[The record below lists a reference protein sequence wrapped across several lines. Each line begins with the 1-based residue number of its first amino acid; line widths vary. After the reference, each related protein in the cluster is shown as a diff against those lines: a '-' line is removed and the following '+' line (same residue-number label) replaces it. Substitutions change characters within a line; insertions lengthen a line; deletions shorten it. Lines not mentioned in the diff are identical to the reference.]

1 MVRSY
6 LLLLFCVIC
15 WGSNFIFGSI
25 LVKEFSPILLSALR
39 LCFILLFMAFYA
51 LMKKKWKKIKTK
63 DWFMIVLLGL
73 IGTCINQWS
82 FYSALETTHPT
93 TSALILALAPLTTS
107 FLASIFLKER
117 LTKGFV
123 LGSIIAFI
131 GVFFVITN
139 GQKLQ
144 ITIGLIWIFL
154 TMLTFSISIIMIKK
168 LTVNYESTTITLYS
182 NFIGFGGLLPIALLS
197 ETTGELSKEAMPWI
211 LLIVTAIV
219 MHGICTLIW
228 NHQIQIVGASKA
240 AMFLN
245 LEPFVAMLVGLIVL
259 KNNITSSQLFGG
271 VLIIIGVFLS
281 TSLKWRKA
289 IKDPVYIKDTKN
301 F

>member
-15 WGSNFIFGSI
+15 WGSNFIFGAI
-25 LVKEFSPILLSALR
+25 LVKEFPPILLSALR
-39 LCFILLFMAFYA
+39 LCFILLFIAFYA
-51 LMKKKWKKIKTK
+51 LVKKKWKMVQKK
-63 DWFMIVLLGL
+63 DWFMIILLGL

-139 GQKLQ
+139 GQKLHF
-144 ITIGLIWIFL
+144 TVGLLWIFL
-154 TMLTFSISIIMIKK
+154 TMITFSISIIMIKK
-168 LTVNYESTTITLYS
+168 LTESYESVTITLYS
-182 NFIGFGGLLPIALLS
+182 NIIGFGGLLPIALFL
-197 ETTGELSKEAMPWI
+197 ETTIGLSREVMPWI

-228 NHQIQIVGASKA
+228 NHQIQNVGASKA

-259 KNNITSSQLFGG
+259 KNNITGSQILGG
-271 VLIIIGVFLS
+271 ALIIIGVLLS
-281 TSLKWRKA
+281 TSLKWKRA
-289 IKDPVYIKDTKN
+289 IKEPTYIKETKI

>member
-15 WGSNFIFGSI
+15 WGSKFIFGAL

-39 LCFILLFMAFYA
+39 LCFILLFIAFYA
-51 LMKKKWKKIKTK
+51 LVKKKWKMVQKK
-63 DWFMIVLLGL
+63 DLFMIILLGL

-123 LGSIIAFI
+123 IGSIIAFI

-139 GQKLQ
+139 GQKLE

-168 LTVNYESTTITLYS
+168 LTETYDSTTITLYS
-182 NFIGFGGLLPIALLS
+182 NLIGFGGLLPIVLFSGTTHTMSNQAL
-197 ETTGELSKEAMPWI
+197 PWI
-211 LLIVTAIV
+211 LLIVTAII

-245 LEPFVAMLVGLIVL
+245 LEPFIAMLVGLIVL
-259 KNNITSSQLFGG
+259 KNNITGPQFSGG
-271 VLIIIGVFLS
+271 ALIIIGVFLS
-281 TSLKWRKA
+281 TSLKWKRA
-289 IKDPVYIKDTKN
+289 IKEPSYIKETKN

>member
-15 WGSNFIFGSI
+15 WGSNFIFGAL

-39 LCFILLFMAFYA
+39 LCFILFFIAFYA
-51 LMKKKWKKIKTK
+51 LVKKKWKMVQKK
-63 DWFMIVLLGL
+63 DLFMIILLGL

-123 LGSIIAFI
+123 IGSIIAFI

-139 GQKLQ
+139 GQKLE

-168 LTVNYESTTITLYS
+168 LTETYDSTTITLYS
-182 NFIGFGGLLPIALLS
+182 NLIGFGGLLPIALFS
-197 ETTGELSKEAMPWI
+197 GTTHTMSNQALPWI
-211 LLIVTAIV
+211 LLIVTAII
-219 MHGICTLIW
+219 MHGVCTLIW

-245 LEPFVAMLVGLIVL
+245 LEPFIAMLVGLIVL
-259 KNNITSSQLFGG
+259 KNNITGPQFLGG
-271 VLIIIGVFLS
+271 ALIIIGVFLS
-281 TSLKWRKA
+281 TSLKWKRA
-289 IKDPVYIKDTKN
+289 IKEPFYIKETKN